1 VLAPTPSAMGRLLQI
16 CDNYA
21 KEYSITFNASKS
33 KCMYIPPYKCRAFR
47 LNQRPVFYIADHP
60 LVYVNEYSHLGHIIS
75 SNSDDKA
82 DIINRRNIL
91 CGQINNVLCY
101 FGRCCSVVKQ
111 RLLFT
116 YCYSLYGSVLWDL
129 VNPCV
134 ESVCTA
140 WRKGLRRAWG
150 LPADTHCALLPILS
164 NSLPVIDELAKRS
177 VRFIQNCLDSDSLVV
192 RTMSSYGVYVGRML
206 SPIGRNAFF
215 SCSRFSTK
223 INDLSKLTVTQMRRH
238 YQSALNDE
246 IINTTSVLL
255 ELLFI
260 RDGAYSFDFDTD
272 EVNMFISCISRQ

>member
-1 VLAPTPSAMGRLLQI
+1 MLAPTPSAMRLLLQI
-16 CDNYA
+16 CENYA
-21 KEYSITFNASKS
+21 KEYNITFNAMYVCNIS

-47 LNQRPVFYIADHP
+47 LNQRPVFYIAGHP

-75 SNSDDKA
+75 SDSDDKSA
-82 DIINRRNIL
+82 IL
-91 CGQINNVLCY
+91 DDAALLLNKDY
-101 FGRCCSVVKQ
+101 CSHTVTACMVVCSGN
-111 RLLFT
+111 LE
-116 YCYSLYGSVLWDL
+116 
-129 VNPCV
+129 NPYV

-164 NSLPVIDELAKRS
+164 NSLPVIDKLAKRS

-192 RTMSSYGVYVGRML
+192 RTMSSNGVCVGRMCW
-206 SPIGRNAFF
+206 RNAFL

-246 IINTTSVLL
+246 IVNTTSVLL

-260 RDGAYSFDFDTD
+260 RGGAYSFDFDTD
-272 EVNMFISCISRQ
+272 EVNMFISCISCQ